1 MRAKLFW
8 ILFLWCRFFLFYFI
22 LFCYDHFYLYY
33 YTIIL
38 LLFILII
45 IHVILTITS
54 LLSSSTF
61 FLLPLLLLLLSL
73 LLLSYVLSPK
83 SQSIKASPQSRRYFN
98 PGSHAVL
105 RHILSDW
112 ARAQRSTVGRS
123 RSISSPLSL
132 PCASVSI
139 GS

>member
-112 ARAQRSTVGRS
+112 ARAQRSTVERS

-132 PCASVSI
+132 PCPSVCI

>member
-38 LLFILII
+38 LLFTLII

-83 SQSIKASPQSRRYFN
+83 SQSIKASPQSRRYFD

>member
-38 LLFILII
+38 LLFTLII

-83 SQSIKASPQSRRYFN
+83 SQSIKASPQSRRYFD

-132 PCASVSI
+132 PCPSVCI

>member
-73 LLLSYVLSPK
+73 VLLSYVLSPK

-132 PCASVSI
+132 PCASVCI

>member
-38 LLFILII
+38 LLFTIII